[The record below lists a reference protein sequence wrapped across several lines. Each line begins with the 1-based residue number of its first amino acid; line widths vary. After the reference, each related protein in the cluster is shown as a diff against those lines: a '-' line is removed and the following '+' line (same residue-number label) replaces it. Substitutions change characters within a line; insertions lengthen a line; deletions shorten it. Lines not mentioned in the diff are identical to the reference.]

1 MSGSSE
7 HPKPLSYS
15 SAVPNELPA
24 RGRLPA
30 RPPVV
35 EPAVA
40 SGGGLTSVDNALW
53 LLQLIGERQALRVA
67 EAADLLGVA
76 RSTAHRLLSAL
87 RRRGFV
93 MQDRPNGAYRPGP
106 ALNEIG
112 LAAISRIDIRRVARP
127 VLEELREQT
136 QETASLAVL
145 EQDTVRFVD
154 CVESA
159 RSVRVGNRT
168 GVVRLAHASAVGK
181 AILAEL
187 PASELERRYPSPE
200 LSPSTAS
207 SLTDL
212 AELHAQLAEIRAQGY
227 ALNWEESSEGVS
239 AVAVALRD
247 TTGTPLAAIG
257 IAAPSSRTGSI
268 EGIRAHAPA
277 VLRAARLVQERL
289 HAPS

>member
-1 MSGSSE
+1 VIGKDLGYDSVMANKDGLRSAASKPAEPGSGS
-7 HPKPLSYS
+7 
-15 SAVPNELPA
+15 V
-24 RGRLPA
+24 
-30 RPPVV
+30 
-35 EPAVA
+35 
-40 SGGGLTSVDNALW
+40 TSVDNALW
-53 LLQLIGERQALRVA
+53 LLQLVAERQALRVA
-67 EAADLLGVA
+67 EAAELLGVA
-76 RSTAHRLLSAL
+76 RSTAHRLLNAL

-112 LAAISRIDIRRVARP
+112 VAAINRIDIRRVARP
-127 VLEELREQT
+127 VLEELQELT

-145 EQDTVRFVD
+145 EGTTIRFVD

-168 GVVRLAHASAVGK
+168 GIVRQAHASAVGK

-187 PASELERRYPSPE
+187 PAAEIARRYPTE
-200 LSPSTAS
+200 VLAVSTAT
-207 SLTDL
+207 SLTDR
-212 AELHAQLAEIRAQGY
+212 AELLEQLAEIRAQGY
-227 ALNWEESSEGVS
+227 ALNWEESSDGVS

-247 TTGTPLAAIG
+247 TAGTPLAALG

-277 VLRAARLVQERL
+277 VLRGAQLVQERL
-289 HAPS
+289 HNPR